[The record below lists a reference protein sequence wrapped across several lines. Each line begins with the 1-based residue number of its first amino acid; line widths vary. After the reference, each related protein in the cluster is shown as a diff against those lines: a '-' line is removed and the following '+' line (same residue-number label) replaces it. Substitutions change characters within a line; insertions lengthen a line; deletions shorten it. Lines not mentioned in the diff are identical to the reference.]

1 VSTLQAWIADHL
13 ADLEARGYRAR
24 SVATYRKA
32 LARLVPELRQAGDAA
47 ALLRA
52 LGELA
57 PATRAVYL
65 AAARGFDAWCVE
77 VGLTDRAAFAG
88 RVRLRRDE
96 PEPRPFEAGEL
107 RALDAAAGARR
118 LAGDARARRLRLLYW
133 ILRDTGVR
141 IDEALSLR
149 WSDVALAPGRE
160 GLRLGETKNRRA
172 RVLPLLQGQALA
184 LLKVA
189 ARRRGDRG
197 DDAADGWVLAVD
209 EAGARPWSYRAALVA
224 FHQLAERAG
233 VREAVPHRLRHSR
246 ATALVEDGASPFV
259 LRQAMGWEK
268 LETAA
273 RYVRAPEL
281 RRELGRLER
290 ARGCVGSCSAERL
303 PRARNAR

>member
-1 VSTLQAWIADHL
+1 VPVL
-13 ADLEARGYRAR
+13 RA
-24 SVATYRKA
+24 
-32 LARLVPELRQAGDAA
+32 AGDAA

-52 LGELA
+52 LADLA
-57 PATRAVYL
+57 PSTRAVYL
-65 AAARGFDAWCVE
+65 AAARGFDGWCVE
-77 VGLTDRAAFAG
+77 TGRTPRHAFAG

-96 PEPRPFEAGEL
+96 PAPRPFDAAEL
-107 RALDAAAGARR
+107 RALDAAAGARG
-118 LAGDARARRLRLLYW
+118 LGPSAPARRLRLLYW

-160 GLRLGETKNRRA
+160 ALRLGAPKNRRP
-172 RVLPLLQGQALA
+172 RVLPLLQGHALA

-189 ARRRGDRG
+189 ARRRGDRDG
-197 DDAADGWVLAVD
+197 ADADGWVLALD
-209 EAGARPWSYRAALVA
+209 GAGARPWSYRAALEA
-224 FHQLAERAG
+224 FHRLADAAG

-246 ATALVEDGASPFV
+246 ATELVEHGASPFV

-290 ARGCVGSCSAERL
+290 GAVNGAAAARGRRGRG
-303 PRARNAR
+303 